1 MKKRYIIGVMLICFI
16 VFIFI
21 LGNIGSTNN
30 GKNPQ
35 IAYNTYTNQNMSF
48 EYPADWQAENN
59 DVGGVNVYN
68 DTRNNY
74 TEWFTVNTVSMA
86 DYSLIATVISEIQSP
101 NVQTNDN
108 ISIATIQNQILNNST
123 LATIISDI
131 QPNIIQNQTI
141 NNSSI
146 ASISSTLEASTI
158 QNQTINNT
166 NYTSVDPNPDSSV
179 GNYSWK
185 YCFFTKNNEGVVVAG
200 YVDNITILEHV
211 VATFN

>member
-1 MKKRYIIGVMLICFI
+1 MKKRYIISVILICFI
-16 VFIFI
+16 AFIFI
-21 LGNIGSTNN
+21 LGNLGSSNN
-30 GKNPQ
+30 GNNPQ
-35 IAYNTYTNQNMSF
+35 IAYSTYTNQNMSF
-48 EYPADWQAENN
+48 EYPAGWQAENN

-68 DTRNNY
+68 GTQNNHR
-74 TEWFTVNTVSMA
+74 EWFTVNTVSMT
-86 DYSLIATVISEIQSP
+86 DYNLIASVITEIQYP
-101 NVQTNDN
+101 NVQTTDN

-166 NYTSVDPNPDSSV
+166 NYTSVDPKPDSSI

-185 YCFFTKNNEGVVVAG
+185 YCFFTKNNEGVIVAG
-200 YVDNITILEHV
+200 YVDNITVLEHV